1 MISNLKFT
9 TFFII
14 LFFERPLIVIL
25 IFILISFLVGMDLQ
39 AKRFYNKKET
49 QIFLESE
56 EDLQ

>member
-1 MISNLKFT
+1 MISNLKF

-14 LFFERPLIVIL
+14 LFFERPLIVIF

-49 QIFLESE
+49 QIFHESE